1 MLPVMPRKSPYARIS
16 ITLPREVLAAA
27 DRRAK
32 ELDRPRSWVIAE
44 AIRSYPSGP
53 PSLAVEPPGAA
64 EVAAARRQHLLT
76 DLRRTPEERLRR
88 AAALLRLAP
97 GSGTRR
103 RVQVIGFDSYED
115 FDSWKKAR
123 RLEGPHR
130 S

>member
-1 MLPVMPRKSPYARIS
+1 MPRKSPYARIS
-16 ITLPREVLAAA
+16 ITLPRDLLAAA

-44 AIRSYPSGP
+44 AIRSYRGGAPTP
-53 PSLAVEPPGAA
+53 AAMPPGAE
-64 EVAAARRQHLLT
+64 EVAAARRQHLLA

-88 AAALLRLAP
+88 AEALVRLAP
-97 GSGTRR
+97 RSGKQP

-115 FDSWKKAR
+115 FDTWKRAR
-123 RLEGPHR
+123 RVQGLPR

>member
-1 MLPVMPRKSPYARIS
+1 MAPRKERAGRDIS

-32 ELDRPRSWVIAE
+32 ALDRPRSWVIAE
-44 AIRSYPSGP
+44 AIRD
-53 PSLAVEPPGAA
+53 AVAPPGAE
-64 EVAAARRQHLLT
+64 EVTAARRQHLLA
-76 DLRRTPEERLRR
+76 DLRRAPEERLRR

-103 RVQVIGFDSYED
+103 RAQVIGFDSYED

-123 RLEGPHR
+123 RLEGLHR